1 MMTLMANSGDAGGV
15 SLLEASAWERG
26 AGPGA
31 VIVCPRSRLGE
42 AFRRAPDARL
52 LTLTSDP
59 AEPAPEGL
67 AEADR
72 LLLAFNDIATPR
84 SGYVAPEGSHVA
96 AALAFAAREARP
108 LIVQCYAGVSR
119 SPAMAYAIACARRPD
134 LDEAAIAGELRRLS
148 PSATPNP
155 RIVALADALLRRDG
169 RMSAAI
175 AALGRGAE
183 AYEGE
188 LFALA
193 LDRLSAPG
201 ARP

>member
-1 MMTLMANSGDAGGV
+1 MMTLMANSGEAGEI
-15 SLLEASAWERG
+15 SLLSAEAWKGRATDAE
-26 AGPGA
+26 
-31 VIVCPRSRLGE
+31 VIVCPRSRLAE

-59 AEPAPEGL
+59 SEPAPEGL
-67 AEADR
+67 IEADR
-72 LLLAFNDIATPR
+72 LLLAFNDIAAPR
-84 SGYVAPEGSHVA
+84 SGFVAPDGSHVA
-96 AALAFAAREARP
+96 AALAFAARDPRP

-134 LDEAAIAGELRRLS
+134 MDEAAIAGELRRLS

-155 RIVALADALLRRDG
+155 RIVALADALLGRDG

-193 LDRLSAPG
+193 LSRLPAPG
-201 ARP
+201 ARS